1 MPAVNRE
8 SLTPTQ
14 SPELDAAQSELP
26 VGRVTGLPARQQVE
40 SFNPSCST
48 SSPLQQQGSSVGSI
62 AASSVGRL
70 DANAVVGQVK
80 DLMSGWRVSDD
91 ECKHAVGLLQSLPPV
106 EYAKALKALSASG
119 DLRTLCESIPAD
131 FRRDL
136 AESAVHGGVTTT
148 TPEQLPR
155 GLRDPQPPPLPA
167 MIVNS
172 PSLPKELRQIIH
184 GENLARARH
193 YEADFNAYADAW
205 CAKVATC
212 KTPMAL
218 RELGPMADP
227 PGLLEPGIS
236 TDDLAAKRFVS
247 LHCQKNLGAERATK
261 AISDQVS
268 RFRKELAAGGFGLD
282 FQVKAQVTSKAE
294 GPAHTEGAVGGALI
308 AKGTLTQDGRLI
320 DQHVESETVL
330 EAGRGHTKVEGKF
343 DSAGHL
349 EAVGAEAGGFG
360 VELARKGEV
369 TFKVPVAPGLA
380 VETSV
385 DNNKATS
392 GAALVAAVD
401 EDVFGMSVKF
411 QAKIGFTA
419 KGVER
424 AYYADIGGTQTGF
437 FGPMPELEER
447 KPWRELPTER
457 REWYSRQGFN
467 EGSWP

>member
-8 SLTPTQ
+8 SLTPMQ
-14 SPELDAAQSELP
+14 SPEFAAAQPELP
-26 VGRVTGLPARQQVE
+26 VGRVASSPGRQEVE
-40 SFNPSCST
+40 SFDPSCSA
-48 SSPLQQQGSSVGSI
+48 PPMQQQGSNVGSI

-80 DLMSGWRVSDD
+80 ELMSGWRVSDD
-91 ECKHAVGLLQSLPPV
+91 ECRHAVGLLQSLPPA
-106 EYAKALKALSASG
+106 EYAKALKALSAAG

-131 FRRDL
+131 LRRDL

-148 TPEQLPR
+148 SPEQLAR
-155 GLRDPQPPPLPA
+155 GLRDPQPPPQPA
-167 MIVNS
+167 MVVNS
-172 PSLPKELRQIIH
+172 PSLPKELRQVIH
-184 GENLARARH
+184 GENLARARQ

-218 RELGPMADP
+218 RALGPMADP

-247 LHCQKNLGAERATK
+247 LHCQKHIGAERAAK

-268 RFRKELAAGGFGLD
+268 TFRGELAAGGFGLD
-282 FQVKAQVTSKAE
+282 FQVKAQVASKAE
-294 GPAHTEGAVGGALI
+294 GPSHTEGAAGGALI
-308 AKGTLTQDGRLI
+308 AKGTLTQDGRLV
-320 DQHVESETVL
+320 DQHVASETVL

-343 DSAGHL
+343 DKGGHL
-349 EAVGAEAGGFG
+349 EAVEGEVGGFG
-360 VELARKGEV
+360 VELERNGEV
-369 TFKVPVAPGLA
+369 TFKAPVAPGLA

-385 DNNKATS
+385 DNPKATS

-401 EDVFGMSVKF
+401 EDVFGMSVKL
-411 QAKIGFTA
+411 QGKIGFTA
-419 KGVER
+419 KGIER

-437 FGPMPELEER
+437 FGPMPELDER
-447 KPWRELPTER
+447 KPWRELPSER
-457 REWYSRQGFN
+457 REWYSRQGFD
-467 EGSWP
+467 ERSWP